1 VASRQTHCKRGHE
14 LWGSN
19 VEWSTG
25 SSGKPQRSCRAC
37 HKMRWRERYQND
49 TDFRESHKA
58 RKRAYMRVRRA
69 AMKETHA

>member
-37 HKMRWRERYQND
+37 HKMRWR
-49 TDFRESHKA
+49 
-58 RKRAYMRVRRA
+58 
-69 AMKETHA
+69 